1 MIVKIV
7 HNRRIVTITLMAI
20 VALSVLPGCG
30 KNSASTDGGADSEPL
45 RVGIIPF
52 DKVDALQAGFQ
63 PFATY
68 LGSQSGRPGGKVF
81 VTPSYVGILQ
91 ALQSDQIDCAYL
103 NPLSYVIAVQQFRDT
118 AQHPIPL
125 AMPYFHGSLTYKGI
139 VFVRAD
145 SGINKLQDLRGK
157 TFAFA
162 DQSSTSGYLYPA
174 GMLKAIGIDP
184 EKDLKA
190 VNISGNKGVLAVYN
204 RQADAGATYET
215 GLETAFTDT
224 VTHKTDTAKVAEFK
238 IIATTDPIPN
248 GMFVARGDL
257 DKPTLDRLTKALE
270 TINIDPLG
278 QATLKSIPQ
287 GGWDK
292 LVPADDHI
300 FDSVRKKAT
309 LLHLNLQSLDAK
321 K

>member
-1 MIVKIV
+1 MRLKLTPLLIL
-7 HNRRIVTITLMAI
+7 T
-20 VALSVLPGCG
+20 ALLVLSGCG
-30 KNSASTDGGADSEPL
+30 KHEASNTASGGGGAASEPL

-52 DKVDALQAGFQ
+52 DKVDALQEGFK
-63 PFATY
+63 PFSDY
-68 LGSQSGRPGGKVF
+68 LGKKSGRPGNTVF

-91 ALQSDQIDCAYL
+91 ALQTDQIDCAYL
-103 NPLSYVIAVQQFRDT
+103 NPLSYVIAIQQFRDT

-139 VFVRAD
+139 VYVRAD
-145 SGINKLQDLRGK
+145 SGISALKDLKGK
-157 TFAFA
+157 TFAFG

-184 EKDLKA
+184 EKDIKA

-215 GLETAFTDT
+215 GIETAFTDN
-224 VTHKTDTAKVAEFK
+224 VTKQTDKAKVAEFK
-238 IIATTDPIPN
+238 IIATTDAIPN

-257 DKPTLDRLTKALE
+257 DKPTLDKLTKALAD
-270 TINIDPLG
+270 INTDPQG
-278 QATLKSIPQ
+278 KAALKSIPQ

-292 LVPADDHI
+292 MVPADDHI

-309 LLHLNLQSLDAK
+309 LLKLNLQSLDAK